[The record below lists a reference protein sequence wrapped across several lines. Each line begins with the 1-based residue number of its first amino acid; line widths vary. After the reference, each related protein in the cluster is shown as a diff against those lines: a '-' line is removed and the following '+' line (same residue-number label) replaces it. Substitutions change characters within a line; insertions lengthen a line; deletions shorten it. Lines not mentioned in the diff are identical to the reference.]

1 MISIRSKFFAKEN
14 NDDEKRKM
22 KEDLMKNFEAVEKEE
37 TGNLPVIDGE
47 LFDDAEETVVRSNK
61 SKSESTKAIVNRKSS
76 SENRTHVSQSAIRNY
91 LLLPFIFLTVTLIGG
106 LRLSETNN
114 AFIFLR
120 PALVCLIFAAIL
132 IVLFFRAR
140 LIQLDGWFS
149 ESFTTLKNTANFL
162 VMLTLFAASVQIF
175 NAVLPE
181 RGVPFW
187 IVGFCFFWTL
197 WNNLFAEFDVRR
209 LLQSLGGLFGLA
221 FVVKY
226 LILANL
232 AAPSAESWWQSIL
245 QNPTQTAFTWL
256 LDLPKYSAG
265 TGYIQFFTLLFYLV
279 GLFLLAPTSIQKS
292 VSVSVVSS
300 DKIS

>member
-1 MISIRSKFFAKEN
+1 
-14 NDDEKRKM
+14 M
-22 KEDLMKNFEAVEKEE
+22 KEDLMKDFETIEKNE
-37 TGNLPVIDGE
+37 TENLPVIDGE
-47 LFDDAEETVVRSNK
+47 LFDDAEETAIKSRK
-61 SKSESTKAIVNRKSS
+61 SKDDSVKKLSTQHSALSTTTI
-76 SENRTHVSQSAIRNY
+76 SQSAIRNY

-106 LRLSETNN
+106 LRLSETDN

-132 IVLFFRAR
+132 LVLFFRAR
-140 LIQLDGWFS
+140 LIQLEGWFS

-162 VMLTLFAASVQIF
+162 VMLTLFTASVQVF

-232 AAPSAESWWQSIL
+232 AAPTAESWWQSIL

-279 GLFLLAPTSIQKS
+279 GLFLLAPSSIQKS
-292 VSVSVVSS
+292 DSVSVVSS

>member
-1 MISIRSKFFAKEN
+1 MEKFET
-14 NDDEKRKM
+14 
-22 KEDLMKNFEAVEKEE
+22 VEKVEEKE

-47 LFDDAEETVVRSNK
+47 LFDDAEETAVKSSK
-61 SKSESTKAIVNRKSS
+61 SKDNPKEPLSTHHSPLTTN
-76 SENRTHVSQSAIRNY
+76 NVSQSAIRNY
-91 LLLPFIFLTVTLIGG
+91 LLLPVIFLTVTLFGG

-114 AFIFLR
+114 AFLFLR

-140 LIQLDGWFS
+140 LVQLDGWFS
-149 ESFTTLKNTANFL
+149 ETFTTLKNTANFFI
-162 VMLTLFAASVQIF
+162 MLTLFTASVQIF

-226 LILANL
+226 LVLANL
-232 AAPSAESWWQSIL
+232 AAPSADSWWQSIL

-265 TGYIQFFTLLFYLV
+265 TGYIQFFTLVFYLA
-279 GLFLLAPTSIQKS
+279 GLFLLAPRS
-292 VSVSVVSS
+292 VQNINSSVVSS

>member
-1 MISIRSKFFAKEN
+1 MKDFETI
-14 NDDEKRKM
+14 EKS
-22 KEDLMKNFEAVEKEE
+22 E

-47 LFDDAEETVVRSNK
+47 LFDDAKETAVKSNK
-61 SKSESTKAIVNRKSS
+61 SKINSTKAIVNRQSLI
-76 SENRTHVSQSAIRNY
+76 ENRTPVSQTAIRNY
-91 LLLPFIFLTVTLIGG
+91 LLLPFIFLTVTLAGG
-106 LRLSETNN
+106 LRLAETTN
-114 AFIFLR
+114 AFLFIR

-140 LIQLDGWFS
+140 LLRLDGWFS
-149 ESFTTLKNTANFL
+149 ESFTTLKNTANFF
-162 VMLTLFAASVQIF
+162 VILTLFTASAQIF

-181 RGVPFW
+181 RGLPFW

-226 LILANL
+226 LVLANL
-232 AAPSAESWWQSIL
+232 AAPTNESWWQSVL
-245 QNPTQTAFTWL
+245 QNPAQTAFTWA
-256 LDLPKYSAG
+256 LDLPKFAAG
-265 TGYIQFFTLLFYLV
+265 TGYIQFFTLIFYLG
-279 GLFLLAPTSIQKS
+279 GLFLLSPSSIQKDDS
-292 VSVSVVSS
+292 SVVSS

>member
-1 MISIRSKFFAKEN
+1 MSEIELKSSEN
-14 NDDEKRKM
+14 ADI
-22 KEDLMKNFEAVEKEE
+22 
-37 TGNLPVIDGE
+37 LPVIDGE
-47 LFDDAEETVVRSNK
+47 LIENSEEKTAENITAEPSAELPNEK
-61 SKSESTKAIVNRKSS
+61 IANRKS
-76 SENRTHVSQSAIRNY
+76 EIVNQKVVSQSAVRDY
-91 LLLPFIFLTVTLIGG
+91 LLLPFIFLTVTLLGG
-106 LRLSETNN
+106 LRLAETTN
-114 AFIFLR
+114 AFLFFR

-149 ESFTTLKNTANFL
+149 ESFTMLKNLANFAVL
-162 VMLTLFAASVQIF
+162 LSLFAASVQVF

-181 RGVPFW
+181 RGAPFW

-221 FVVKY
+221 FIVKY
-226 LILANL
+226 LVLANL
-232 AAPSAESWWQSIL
+232 AAPSAENWWQSIL
-245 QNPTQTAFTWL
+245 QNPTQTAFTWV

-265 TGYIQFFTLLFYLV
+265 TGYIQFFTLILYLA
-279 GLFLLAPTSIQKS
+279 GLFLLSPSSVQKS
-292 VSVSVVSS
+292 DSSVVSS